1 MINKVAFQ
9 YIDMDDL
16 ELINRVYNKS
26 DFETYYLL
34 THDTYMYNQEQIANG
49 VDTVPNLNDYIA
61 AEPIRELLDG
71 EVDWILLMAQ

>member
-49 VDTVPNLNDYIA
+49 VDTVPNLKDYIA
-61 AEPIRELLDG
+61 DEPIRELLNN

>member
-49 VDTVPNLNDYIA
+49 VDTVPNLNNYIA

-71 EVDWILLMAQ
+71 EVDWILLMTQ